1 MDLQDTLL
9 KLGKEFKLHGH
20 TVFQGLPIAV
30 ENRKGSVR
38 SGVDRGGK
46 PWRTVMKMPYGYI
59 KGSKGADGE
68 AVDVF
73 VGPHEDAT
81 HAFVVHQHK
90 PDGTGYD
97 EDKVMLGLRNL
108 KEAIK
113 SYLQHY
119 NSKKFLGP
127 VKAVPME
134 RLKELLASGKKL
146 IKISSTD
153 ETMWAGFIDELT
165 AIEARG

>member
-1 MDLQDTLL
+1 MAEKT
-9 KLGKEFKLHGH
+9 FKLQRH
-20 TVFQGLPIAV
+20 TSFQGLPIAI
-30 ENRKGSVR
+30 ENDKGSIR
-38 SGVDRGGK
+38 SGVDKDGK
-46 PWRTVMKMPYGYI
+46 PWRTVMKLPYGYV
-59 KGSKGADGE
+59 KGTKGADGE

-73 VGPHEDAT
+73 VGPKKDAT

-90 PDGTGYD
+90 ADGKGYD

-113 SYLQHY
+113 KYLMHY

-134 RLKELLASGKKL
+134 RLKELFSSGKKL
-146 IKISSTD
+146 VKISSMD
-153 ETMWAGFIDELT
+153 SAMWTGFIDELT
-165 AIEARG
+165 KMRG